1 MFTISATALIG
12 CLFGVILLTIGLFV
26 FISQMID
33 VIKYGANTLDLVLL
47 YVGGIF
53 ITLGSLS
60 ILCSTGILIIV

>member
-12 CLFGVILLTIGLFV
+12 CLFGVILLIVGLFT
-26 FISQMID
+26 FISQMTD
-33 VIKYGANTLDLVLL
+33 VIKYGADTFDFVLL
-47 YVGGIF
+47 CVGGIF

>member
-12 CLFGVILLTIGLFV
+12 CLLGTILFTVGLLV
-26 FISQMID
+26 FIPQMID
-33 VIKYGANTLDLVLL
+33 IIRHCADTFDFTLL

>member
-12 CLFGVILLTIGLFV
+12 CLFGVILLTVGLFV
-26 FISQMID
+26 FIPQMID
-33 VIKYGANTLDLVLL
+33 VIKYGVDTLDLVLL

-60 ILCSTGILIIV
+60 ILCSTSILIIV

>member
-12 CLFGVILLTIGLFV
+12 CLFGVILFTVGLFV
-26 FISQMID
+26 FIPQMIH
-33 VIKYGANTLDLVLL
+33 VIKYGADTFDFILL

>member
-12 CLFGVILLTIGLFV
+12 CLFGVILLTVGLFV

-33 VIKYGANTLDLVLL
+33 VIKYGADTFDFVLL
-47 YVGGIF
+47 CVGGIF

>member
-12 CLFGVILLTIGLFV
+12 CLFGVILLTVGLFV
-26 FISQMID
+26 FIPQMIN
-33 VIKYGANTLDLVLL
+33 VIKYGVDTFDFILL
-47 YVGGIF
+47 YVGGMF

>member
-12 CLFGVILLTIGLFV
+12 CLFGVILLTIGLFT

-33 VIKYGANTLDLVLL
+33 IIKCGADTFDFVLL
-47 YVGGIF
+47 YVGGMF

-60 ILCSTGILIIV
+60 VLCSTGVLIIV

>member
-12 CLFGVILLTIGLFV
+12 CLFGVILLTVGLFV
-26 FISQMID
+26 FIPQMID
-33 VIKYGANTLDLVLL
+33 VIKYGADTLDLVLL

>member
-12 CLFGVILLTIGLFV
+12 CLFGVILLTVGLFV
-26 FISQMID
+26 FIPQMID
-33 VIKYGANTLDLVLL
+33 VIKYGVDTLDLVLL
-47 YVGGIF
+47 YIGGIF

>member
-12 CLFGVILLTIGLFV
+12 CLFGAILLTVGLFA

-33 VIKYGANTLDLVLL
+33 VIKYGADTFDFVLL
-47 YVGGIF
+47 CVGGIF
-53 ITLGSLS
+53 ITLGLLS

>member
-12 CLFGVILLTIGLFV
+12 CLLGTILFTVGLLV
-26 FISQMID
+26 FIPQMID
-33 VIKYGANTLDLVLL
+33 IIRHGADTFDFTLL

-60 ILCSTGILIIV
+60 ILCSTGILILV

>member
-12 CLFGVILLTIGLFV
+12 CLFGVILLTVGLFV
-26 FISQMID
+26 FIPQMID
-33 VIKYGANTLDLVLL
+33 VIKYGVDTLDLVLL